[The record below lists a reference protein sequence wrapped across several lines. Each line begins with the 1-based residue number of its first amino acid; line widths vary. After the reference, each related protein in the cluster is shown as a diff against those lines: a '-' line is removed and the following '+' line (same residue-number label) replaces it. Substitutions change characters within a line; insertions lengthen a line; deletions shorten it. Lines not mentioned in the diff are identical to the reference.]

1 MGRKKNEEKYS
12 DTVPVFRLKP
22 EHADSGKIKHV
33 GYFNTS
39 EKLLDETIE
48 LDLKEGDKFYSD
60 QHGKDVLYL
69 GKIRG
74 YEVTVVFNKCNLTG
88 QFLIENTEYPLY
100 YFNVFYRNNFV
111 AGSLME
117 YYFTF
122 SMTDEAKKELGKPS
136 KYNGAT
142 VPGKYSYGLSVNEKV
157 SGDHVTLLKN
167 MLVEKHT
174 SEYSKNNHGKEID
187 DEIMKEILDLVT
199 KEASAYD
206 YIFNRRD
213 FVGNWISMKKIK
225 HTFLE
230 ICSDEKFLNV
240 VDVSIRSREQERRDE
255 AGLDSDEEFTAP
267 DEDKVIHI
275 SNKEEVME
283 RFKDV
288 LSL

>member
-1 MGRKKNEEKYS
+1 MGKKKNESKYL
-12 DTVPVFRLKP
+12 DTVPVFRIKP
-22 EHADSGKIKHV
+22 EHIYSGKIKHV

-48 LDLKEGDKFYSD
+48 LDLKEGDQFYSD
-60 QHGKDVLYL
+60 QHGKDTLYL

-122 SMTDEAKKELGKPS
+122 SMTDETKKNLGEPS
-136 KYNGAT
+136 KYNGST
-142 VPGKYSYGLSVNEKV
+142 VPGTYSYGLSVNEKV
-157 SGDHVTLLKN
+157 SGNHVELLKK
-167 MLVEKHT
+167 LLIEYHT
-174 SEYSKNNHGKEID
+174 NEFSKTNHGKEL
-187 DEIMKEILDLVT
+187 DEQIMNGIIELVD
-199 KEASAYD
+199 KEATEYD
-206 YIFNRRD
+206 YIFNKQEYS
-213 FVGNWISMKKIK
+213 GNWLSMKGIK
-225 HTFLE
+225 QQFLN
-230 ICSDEKFLNV
+230 ICRDEKFLNV
-240 VDVSIRSREQERRDE
+240 VNVSIRSREQERRDE
-255 AGLDSDEEFTAP
+255 AGLDSDEEFTIP
-267 DEDKVIHI
+267 DEDKVIKI